1 MVFSE
6 LAKKLRTEKELRLR
20 VKVVPGSSRS
30 EAVGY
35 MADGTLKIRIQA
47 PPEKGKAN
55 EALRSLLAKALDISP
70 RQVEIVSGESS
81 PLKRLRISL

>member
-55 EALRSLLAKALDISP
+55 AELRSLLAKALDISP
-70 RQVEIVSGESS
+70 CNVEIVSGESS

>member
-6 LAKKLRTEKELRLR
+6 LAKKLRAEKELRLR

-35 MADGTLKIRIQA
+35 MADGTLKIKIQA

-55 EALRSLLAKALDISP
+55 AELRSLLAKALDISP
-70 RQVEIVSGESS
+70 RNVEIVSGESS